1 MLSHLWLHFQGTDS
15 VSFHPPRLL
24 MLHVIWLLLNFWLP
38 AAPACCLSSPSLAA
52 QGAPIAGANIFVAC
66 RKKLLFHELD
76 SFIICNSFRLPF
88 LVVLL
93 TPFVIIALPLL
104 CCCYCCWW
112 CLSAFLSS
120 VSLSVC
126 VVSRKWKLKV
136 QTWKC
141 FCLLHMAEIF
151 GKLSRLSRFSRFSVS
166 LAFFLDFVLLHLLL
180 VEGAGQY
187 CWGVAEI
194 IWYLFRFLWEL
205 QHCFSLAKGIL

>member
-1 MLSHLWLHFQGTDS
+1 
-15 VSFHPPRLL
+15 

-104 CCCYCCWW
+104 CCYCCWW

-151 GKLSRLSRFSRFSVS
+151 GKLSRFSVS
-166 LAFFLDFVLLHLLL
+166 LAFFFGFRSAPFAAGRRGRAVLQRCGRDNMIFV
-180 VEGAGQY
+180 
-187 CWGVAEI
+187 
-194 IWYLFRFLWEL
+194 
-205 QHCFSLAKGIL
+205 